1 MAYVPPVG
9 QTTDPDI
16 FMENVKRADQLISGP
31 AGTVPDRGGEPLD
44 TWREM
49 MAKNDEVR
57 QNIIPL
63 SKQYMT
69 LAAAQADIANIP
81 VGSTTYYRSQDNSAL
96 AIEVMNVSGTL
107 QPTGRRMTSQK
118 AVEGIIPSLVGPG
131 VNLFNKGAVISGFY
145 LFEGT
150 GVPRANPDYCY
161 SEKISA
167 VAGGAYTSRLLTRV
181 VSFFDSN
188 DNFLSDLSSV
198 LAFTV
203 PAGTAYFIVSVPL
216 VNIDTYQVTFG
227 AGEMPYRAYQSVLRN
242 EIKGA
247 PTNTYKSLGFAN
259 GKNLFNPAEAMA
271 GVHLSSIGTILTD
284 ADTSMTVS
292 GYISV
297 DPAVPHCVDHPW
309 KATAY
314 YDAKG
319 MFISRQYD
327 SSYSTKPV
335 NPLTIPPT
343 AAYMRIEIPSV
354 VVSVTMVERNNKAT
368 EFEPFKT
375 KAPSVFSGVPVVFSD
390 PVKALTETDLY
401 GPGTNLFN
409 KNNVVDG
416 YINEFGTW
424 FPVPAGSGSVYIT
437 SEYIKVSAGNIL
449 SSNRSMRFI
458 NFYDSDKKYLSSVS
472 AVNVVTAPESAGYMR
487 VTTLLSNKD
496 AMFIAKSPTL
506 PPVEDYVHVMRK
518 VLPDGFQ
525 IRIPGDIVN
534 GDELD
539 INFVSHGLMALG
551 KNLFNKETV
560 QSGYI
565 NESGSVISPD
575 SRYVYSDYIPLA
587 YNTSYALLVGARFI
601 AYYNAS
607 KAFIRADASSVQA
620 LTSFA
625 TDSTIA
631 YARITFGSD
640 RYIDAQVEKG
650 ATATAFEEYAYYYL
664 SEMPDGTPVKMKT
677 SGEVTTEAIPDV
689 FGIERLRET
698 HMRMTK
704 MTFAEAVRLVVAMLG
719 DSYTRTSARY
729 VLKVAQML
737 WRYFNNAGTA
747 ATVPPVGYGWRSF
760 GYDGNADNTDV
771 IGTSVIQ
778 SGFTCAYNTGH
789 GPDISSVTAAASGAT
804 ISYSQ
809 NFSQGFDSFLFAEGG
824 SGVIQYQAT
833 GSNPV
838 TIDLT
843 AYPAGMQVV
852 PLSLPTTGSGTVTY
866 TVITAPVTLYGA
878 NILNQ
883 TASGVLI
890 HKMGGSGSHS
900 NHWVNA
906 MDQRW
911 LDAFEELGADLVT
924 IMLGTNDQGAQLS
937 ATTFRTNI
945 LTMIDRVRSVRP
957 TADILLICPAENNRP
972 TGNSIPMTTYAGVMY
987 KIARDDR
994 DVAFLNLQASFGLN
1008 HEDYAAGSAR
1018 PWMIGDGLHPDPSTG
1033 GYAIAG
1039 AIVRALGLPI
1049 FFR

>member
-1 MAYVPPVG
+1 
-9 QTTDPDI
+9 
-16 FMENVKRADQLISGP
+16 
-31 AGTVPDRGGEPLD
+31 
-44 TWREM
+44 
-49 MAKNDEVR
+49 
-57 QNIIPL
+57 
-63 SKQYMT
+63 
-69 LAAAQADIANIP
+69 
-81 VGSTTYYRSQDNSAL
+81 
-96 AIEVMNVSGTL
+96 MNVSGTL
-107 QPTGRRMTSQK
+107 TPTGRRLTSQK
-118 AVEGIIPSLVGPG
+118 EVEGIIPSLVGPG
-131 VNLFNKGAVISGFY
+131 VNLFNKGAVITGFY

-150 GVPRANPDYCY
+150 GIPRANPDYCY
-161 SEKISA
+161 SEKIIA

-181 VSFFDSN
+181 VTFFDGN
-188 DNFLSDLSSV
+188 DNYLSDLSSV
-198 LAFTV
+198 TAFTA

-227 AGEMPYRAYQSVLRN
+227 AGEMPYRAYQAVLRDK
-242 EIKGA
+242 IKGA
-247 PTNTYKSLGFAN
+247 PTNSYRTLGFTA
-259 GKNLFNPAEAMA
+259 GKNLFNPADAMP

-284 ADTSMTVS
+284 SDTSMAVS
-292 GYISV
+292 GYIPV
-297 DPAVPHCVDHPW
+297 DPTQPYCVDHPW
-309 KATAY
+309 KAATY

-319 MFISRQYD
+319 VFISRQYD

-335 NPLTIPPT
+335 NPLTLPSN
-343 AAYMRIEIPSV
+343 AAYIRIEIPAV
-354 VVSVTMVERNNKAT
+354 VASVTMVERNNKAT
-368 EFEPFKT
+368 EFEAFKS
-375 KAPSVFSGVPVVFSD
+375 KAPSEYSGVPVVFSE

-409 KNNVVDG
+409 KNKVVDG
-416 YINEFGTW
+416 YINEFGAW

-437 SEYIKVSAGNIL
+437 SEYIRVLAGDVL
-449 SSNRSMRFI
+449 SSSRSMRFI
-458 NFYDSDKKYLSSVS
+458 NFYDLDKKYLSSVA
-472 AVNVVTAPESAGYMR
+472 AVNVVTAPTSAGYMR

-496 AMFIAKSPTL
+496 AMFIAKAPAL

-518 VLPDGFQ
+518 VFPDGFK

-575 SRYVYSDYIPLA
+575 SRYVYSDYIPLD
-587 YNTSYALLVGARFI
+587 YNTAYALIVGARFI

-620 LTSFA
+620 LTSFV

-760 GYDGNADNTDV
+760 GYDGNSDNTDV

-1039 AIVRALGLPI
+1039 AIVRALGVPI
-1049 FFR
+1049 FLK

>member
-16 FMENVKRADQLISGP
+16 FLENVKRADRLISGP
-31 AGTVPDRGGEPLD
+31 AEKVPDRGGEPLD
-44 TWREM
+44 TWRQM

-63 SKQYMT
+63 DKQRKD
-69 LAAAQADIANIP
+69 LAEAQADIANIP
-81 VGSTTYYRSQDNSAL
+81 PGSTTYVRSPDGSAL
-96 AIEVMNVSGTL
+96 AIEYMNVGGTL

-131 VNLFNKGAVISGFY
+131 VNLFNKGALISGFY

-150 GVPRANPDYCY
+150 GIPRENPDYCY
-161 SEKISA
+161 SEKIIA
-167 VAGGAYTSRLLTRV
+167 VAGGAYTSRTMTRV

-203 PAGTAYFIVSVPL
+203 PAGAAYFIVSVPM
-216 VNIDTYQVTFG
+216 VNIDAYQVTFG
-227 AGEMPYRAYQSVLRN
+227 AGEMPYRAYQSVLRS

-247 PTNTYKSLGFAN
+247 PTNTYKSLGFVT
-259 GKNLFNPAEAMA
+259 GKNLFNPAEAMP

-284 ADTSMTVS
+284 TDTSMTVS

-297 DPAVPHCVDHPW
+297 DPAMPHCVDHQW
-309 KATAY
+309 KAAAY

-319 MFISRQYD
+319 LFISRQYD
-327 SSYSTKPV
+327 STYSTKPI
-335 NPLTIPPT
+335 NLLSIPPT
-343 AAYMRIEIPSV
+343 AAFMRIEIRTSV
-354 VVSVTMVERNNKAT
+354 AAVTMVERNDKAT
-368 EFEPFKT
+368 EFEAYCSR
-375 KAPSVFSGVPVVFSD
+375 APSEFSGIPLIFSD
-390 PVKALTETDLY
+390 ETPPLTEDTLY
-401 GPGTNLFN
+401 GHGINIFN
-409 KNNVVDG
+409 KTRAVDG
-416 YINEFGTW
+416 YINEFGSW
-424 FPVPAGSGSVYIT
+424 FPGPSDSGTVYIT
-437 SEYIKVSAGNIL
+437 SEYIQVIPGDGIR
-449 SSNRSMRFI
+449 SNRAMRFI
-458 NFYDSDKKYLSSVS
+458 AFHDVNKKYLSSMTATTS
-472 AVNVVTAPESAGYMR
+472 VTVPEGAFYIR

-496 AMFIAKSPTL
+496 AMFIAKAAAL
-506 PPVEDYVHVMRK
+506 PPVEEYEHVMLKKR
-518 VLPDGFQ
+518 PDGFN

-565 NESGSVISPD
+565 NESGSVITPD
-575 SRYVYSDYIPLA
+575 SRYVYSDYIPLD
-587 YNTSYALLVGARFI
+587 YNTAYALIVGARFI

-620 LTSFA
+620 LTSFV

-640 RYIDAQVEKG
+640 RYNDAQVEKG

-664 SEMPDGTPVKMKT
+664 SEMPDGTPVKMK
-677 SGEVTTEAIPDV
+677 SDGEVTTETIPDV

-704 MTFAEAVRLVVAMLG
+704 MTFGDAVRQVTAMLG
-719 DSYTRTSARY
+719 DSYTRTSPRY
-729 VLKVAQML
+729 VLKVAQIL
-737 WRYFNNAGTA
+737 WRYFNNGGIA
-747 ATVPPVGYGWRSF
+747 ATVPPIGYGWRSF
-760 GYDGNADNTDV
+760 GYDGNGDNTDV
-771 IGTSVIQ
+771 IGTSVTQ

-789 GPDISSVTAAASGAT
+789 GPDISSVTAIASGAT
-804 ISYSQ
+804 ISYVQ
-809 NFSQGFDSFLFAEGG
+809 NFALGFDSFLFAEGG
-824 SGVIQYQAT
+824 SGVIQCQVT
-833 GSNPV
+833 GGEPV
-838 TIDLT
+838 TIDLSS
-843 AYPAGMQVV
+843 YPAGMQIL
-852 PLSLPTTGSGTVTY
+852 PLALPTAGSGTVTY
-866 TVITAPVTLYGA
+866 TVITPPVTLYGA

-890 HKMGGSGSHS
+890 HKMGGSGSHT

-911 LDAFEELGADLVT
+911 LDAFKSLGADLVT

-937 ATTFRTNI
+937 AATFRTNI

-972 TGNSIPMTTYAGVMY
+972 TGNSIPMKTYAEVMY

-1018 PWMIGDGLHPDPSTG
+1018 PWMVGDGLHPDPSTG

-1039 AIVRALGLPI
+1039 AIARALGIPL
-1049 FFR
+1049 FLK

>member
-1 MAYVPPVG
+1 MAFNPPLGSTSPAVLLDNA
-9 QTTDPDI
+9 TRLD
-16 FMENVKRADQLISGP
+16 ELVNGP
-31 AGTVPDRGGEPLD
+31 AAVVPDRAEEPLD
-44 TWREM
+44 SWREM

-63 SKQYMT
+63 NKQYPT

-81 VGSTTYYRSQDNSAL
+81 VGSTTYYRSPDNSAL

-216 VNIDTYQVTFG
+216 VNIDAYQVTFG

-259 GKNLFNPAEAMA
+259 GKNLFNPGETMP

-284 ADTSMTVS
+284 TDTSMTVS
-292 GYISV
+292 GYISI
-297 DPAVPHCVDHPW
+297 DPAVPHCVDHQW
-309 KATAY
+309 KAAAY

-327 SSYSTKPV
+327 STYSTKPI
-335 NPLTIPPT
+335 NLLSIPTT
-343 AAYMRIEIPSV
+343 AAFMRIEVPTTV
-354 VVSVTMVERNNKAT
+354 AAVTMVERNDKAT
-368 EFEPFKT
+368 EFEEYCS
-375 KAPSVFSGVPVVFSD
+375 KAPTEFSGTPLIFAEEAQ
-390 PVKALTETDLY
+390 PLTEHDLY
-401 GPGTNLFN
+401 GSGTNIFN
-409 KNNVVDG
+409 KNRAVNG
-416 YINEFGTW
+416 YINEYGSW
-424 FPVPAGSGSVYIT
+424 FPVPSGSGSVYIT
-437 SEYIKVSAGNIL
+437 SEYIKVAAGDGIR
-449 SSNRSMRFI
+449 SNLSMRFI
-458 NFYDSDKKYLSSVS
+458 GFYDVNRKYLSSMTATTS
-472 AVNVVTAPESAGYMR
+472 VTVPESAEYIR

-496 AMFIAKSPTL
+496 AMFIAKAAAL
-506 PPVEDYVHVMRK
+506 PPAEGFVHVMRK
-518 VLPDGFQ
+518 SLPDGFPV
-525 IRIPGDIVN
+525 RIPGDIVN
-534 GDELD
+534 ADELD

-551 KNLFNKETV
+551 KNLFNKESV

-565 NESGSVISPD
+565 NESGSVITPD
-575 SRYVYSDYIPLA
+575 SRYVYSDYIPLD
-587 YNTSYALLVGARFI
+587 YNTAYALIVGARFI

-620 LTSFA
+620 LTSFV

-640 RYIDAQVEKG
+640 RYNDAQVERG

-664 SEMPDGTPVKMKT
+664 SEMPDGTPVKMK
-677 SGEVTTEAIPDV
+677 SDGEVTTETIPDV

-747 ATVPPVGYGWRSF
+747 VTVPPVGYGWRSF
-760 GYDGNADNTDV
+760 GYDGNGDNTDV
-771 IGTSVIQ
+771 FGTSVTQ

-883 TASGVLI
+883 AASGVLI

-1039 AIVRALGLPI
+1039 AIVRALGVPI
-1049 FFR
+1049 FLK

>member
-1 MAYVPPVG
+1 MAELIPPLG
-9 QTTDPDI
+9 TTTPEI
-16 FMENVKRADQLISGP
+16 FMDNVKRADELVNGP
-31 AGTVPDRGGEPLD
+31 AGTVNDRGGEPLD

-81 VGSTTYYRSQDNSAL
+81 VGSTTYYRSPDNSAL

-216 VNIDTYQVTFG
+216 VNIDAYQVTFG

-259 GKNLFNPAEAMA
+259 GKNLFNPGETMP

-284 ADTSMTVS
+284 TDTSMTVS
-292 GYISV
+292 GYISI
-297 DPAVPHCVDHPW
+297 DPAVPHCVDHQW

-327 SSYSTKPV
+327 STYSTKPI
-335 NPLTIPPT
+335 NLLSIPPT
-343 AAYMRIEIPSV
+343 AAFMRIEVPTTV
-354 VVSVTMVERNNKAT
+354 AAVTMVERNDKAT
-368 EFEPFKT
+368 EFEEYCS
-375 KAPSVFSGVPVVFSD
+375 KAPTEFSGTPLIFAEEVQP
-390 PVKALTETDLY
+390 LTEHDLY
-401 GPGTNLFN
+401 GSGTNIFN
-409 KNNVVDG
+409 KNRTVDG
-416 YINEFGTW
+416 YINEYGSW
-424 FPVPAGSGSVYIT
+424 FPVPSGSGSVYTT
-437 SEYIKVSAGNIL
+437 SEYIKVAAGDGIR
-449 SSNRSMRFI
+449 SNLSMRFI
-458 NFYDSDKKYLSSVS
+458 GFYDVNRKYLSSMTATTS
-472 AVNVVTAPESAGYMR
+472 VTVPESAEYIR

-496 AMFIAKSPTL
+496 AMFIAKAAAL
-506 PPVEDYVHVMRK
+506 PPAEGFVHVMRK
-518 VLPDGFQ
+518 SLSDGFPVS
-525 IRIPGDIVN
+525 IPGDIVN
-534 GDELD
+534 ADELN

-565 NESGSVISPD
+565 NESGSIITPD
-575 SRYVYSDYIPLA
+575 SRYVYSDYIPLD
-587 YNTSYALLVGARFI
+587 YNTAYALIVGARFI

-620 LTSFA
+620 LTSFV

-640 RYIDAQVEKG
+640 RYNDAQVEKG
-650 ATATAFEEYAYYYL
+650 VTATAFEEYAYYYL
-664 SEMPDGTPVKMKT
+664 SEMPDGTPVKMK
-677 SGEVTTEAIPDV
+677 SDGEVTTETIPDV

-729 VLKVAQML
+729 VMKVAQIL

-760 GYDGNADNTDV
+760 GYDGNGDNTDV
-771 IGTSVIQ
+771 IGTSVTQ
-778 SGFTCAYNTGH
+778 SGFTCAYNTGP
-789 GPDISSVTAAASGAT
+789 GPDISSVTAAVSGAT

-809 NFSQGFDSFLFAEGG
+809 NFSLGFDSFLFAEGG

-833 GSNPV
+833 GSDPV

-843 AYPAGMQVV
+843 AYPTGMQVL
-852 PLSLPTTGSGTVTY
+852 PLALPTTGSGTVTY

-911 LDAFEELGADLVT
+911 LDAFENLGADLVT

-937 ATTFRTNI
+937 TGTFRTNI
-945 LTMIDRVRSVRP
+945 LTMIDRVRSARP

-972 TGNSIPMTTYAGVMY
+972 TGNSIPMKNYAEVMY
-987 KIARDDR
+987 KIARNDR

-1018 PWMIGDGLHPDPSTG
+1018 PWMVGDGLHPDPDTG
-1033 GYAIAG
+1033 GYAIAS
-1039 AIVRALGLPI
+1039 AVIRALGVSI
-1049 FFR
+1049 V

>member
-1 MAYVPPVG
+1 MAFNPPLGSTSPEVLVG
-9 QTTDPDI
+9 NATRLD
-16 FMENVKRADQLISGP
+16 ELVNGP
-31 AGTVPDRGGEPLD
+31 PATVPDRAGQPLD
-44 TWREM
+44 SWREM

-69 LAAAQADIANIP
+69 LAAAQADIVNIP
-81 VGSTTYYRSQDNSAL
+81 VGSTTYYRSPDNSAL

-216 VNIDTYQVTFG
+216 VSIDTYQVTFG

-247 PTNTYKSLGFAN
+247 ITNTYKSLGFAT
-259 GKNLFNPAEAMA
+259 GKNLFNPGETMP

-284 ADTSMTVS
+284 TDTTMTVS
-292 GYISV
+292 GYIPV
-297 DPAVPHCVDHPW
+297 DPAQPHCVDQQW
-309 KATAY
+309 KAAAY

-354 VVSVTMVERNNKAT
+354 VASVTMVERNNKAT

-375 KAPSVFSGVPVVFSD
+375 KAPSVFSGVPVVFSE

-401 GPGTNLFN
+401 CPGTNLFN

-416 YINEFGTW
+416 YINEFGSW

-437 SEYIKVSAGNIL
+437 SEYIRVLAGDVL
-449 SSNRSMRFI
+449 SSSRSMRFI

-518 VLPDGFQ
+518 VLPDGFK

-534 GDELD
+534 ADELD

-575 SRYVYSDYIPLA
+575 SRYVYSDYIPLDYDTA
-587 YNTSYALLVGARFI
+587 YALLVGARFI

-607 KAFIRADASSVQA
+607 KAFIRADASSVQT
-620 LTSFA
+620 LTSFV
-625 TDSTIA
+625 TDSEIA
-631 YARITFGSD
+631 YVRITFGSD
-640 RYIDAQVEKG
+640 RYVEAQVEKG
-650 ATATAFEEYAYYYL
+650 DSATAFEEYAFYYL
-664 SEMPDGTPVKMKT
+664 SEMPDGTPVKVK
-677 SGEVTTEAIPDV
+677 GAEVVSEAVPDV

-704 MTFAEAVRLVVAMLG
+704 MSFGDAVRLIVAMMG
-719 DSYTRTSARY
+719 DSYTRTSPRY
-729 VLKVAQML
+729 VLKVAQIL
-737 WRYFNNAGTA
+737 WRYFNSAGTA
-747 ATVPPVGYGWRSF
+747 ATVPPIGYGWRSF
-760 GYDGNADNTDV
+760 GFDPNGDNTDV
-771 IGTSVIQ
+771 MGTSVVQ
-778 SGFTCAYNTGH
+778 SGFSCAYNTGH
-789 GPDISSVTAAASGAT
+789 GPDISSVTASASGAT

-809 NFSQGFDSFLFAEGG
+809 NFALGFDSFLFAEGG
-824 SGVIQYQAT
+824 SGVIQCQAT
-833 GSNPV
+833 GMADPV
-838 TIDLT
+838 TMDLS
-843 AYPAGMQVV
+843 AYPAGMQII
-852 PLSLPTTGSGTVTY
+852 PLALPTTGSGTVTF
-866 TVITAPVTLYGA
+866 TVITPPVTLYGA

-883 TASGVLI
+883 TMSGVLV
-890 HKMGGSGSHS
+890 HKMGGSGSHT

-911 LDAFEELGADLVT
+911 LDAFENLGADLVT

-937 ATTFRTNI
+937 AATFRANI

-972 TGNSIPMTTYAGVMY
+972 TGNSIPMTTYAEVMY

-994 DVAFLNLQASFGLN
+994 DVAFLNLQSSFGAKAA
-1008 HEDYAAGSAR
+1008 DYAAGGIRS
-1018 PWMIGDGLHPDPSTG
+1018 WMVADGLHPEPTTG
-1033 GYAIAG
+1033 GYAIAS
-1039 AIVRALGLPI
+1039 AVLRALGLNNV
-1049 FFR
+1049 

>member
-1 MAYVPPVG
+1 MG
-9 QTTDPDI
+9 TTTPEI
-16 FMENVKRADQLISGP
+16 FMDNVKRADELVNGP
-31 AGTVPDRGGEPLD
+31 AGTVNDRGGEPLD

-63 SKQYMT
+63 GKQYMT

-81 VGSTTYYRSQDNSAL
+81 VGSTTYYRSPDNSAL

-216 VNIDTYQVTFG
+216 VNIDAYQVTFG

-247 PTNTYKSLGFAN
+247 PTNTYKSLGFAT
-259 GKNLFNPAEAMA
+259 GKNLFNPGETMP

-284 ADTSMTVS
+284 TDTSMTVS
-292 GYISV
+292 GYISI
-297 DPAVPHCVDHPW
+297 DPAVPHCVDHQW
-309 KATAY
+309 KAAAY

-327 SSYSTKPV
+327 STYSTKPIS
-335 NPLTIPPT
+335 LLSIPTT
-343 AAYMRIEIPSV
+343 AAFMRIEVPTTV
-354 VVSVTMVERNNKAT
+354 AAVTMVERNDKAT
-368 EFEPFKT
+368 EFEKYCS
-375 KAPSVFSGVPVVFSD
+375 KAPTEFSGTPLIFAEEVQP
-390 PVKALTETDLY
+390 LTEHDLY
-401 GPGTNLFN
+401 GSGTNIFN
-409 KNNVVDG
+409 KNRAVNG
-416 YINEFGTW
+416 YINEYGSW
-424 FPVPAGSGSVYIT
+424 FPVPSGSGSVYIT
-437 SEYIKVSAGNIL
+437 SEYIKVAAGDGIR
-449 SSNRSMRFI
+449 SNLSMRFI
-458 NFYDSDKKYLSSVS
+458 GFYDVNRKYLSSMTATTS
-472 AVNVVTAPESAGYMR
+472 VTVPESAEYIR

-496 AMFIAKSPTL
+496 AMFIAKAAAL
-506 PPVEDYVHVMRK
+506 PPAEGFVHVMRK
-518 VLPDGFQ
+518 SLPDGFPV
-525 IRIPGDIVN
+525 RIPGDIVN
-534 GDELD
+534 ADELD

-565 NESGSVISPD
+565 NESGSVITPD
-575 SRYVYSDYIPLA
+575 SRYVYSDYIPLD
-587 YNTSYALLVGARFI
+587 YNTAYALIVGARFI

-620 LTSFA
+620 LTSFV

-640 RYIDAQVEKG
+640 RYNDAQVERG

-664 SEMPDGTPVKMKT
+664 SEMPDGTPVKMK
-677 SGEVTTEAIPDV
+677 SDGEVTTETIPDV

-747 ATVPPVGYGWRSF
+747 VTVPPVGYGWRSF
-760 GYDGNADNTDV
+760 GYDGNGDNTDV
-771 IGTSVIQ
+771 FGTSVTQ
-778 SGFTCAYNTGH
+778 AGFTCAYNTGH

-809 NFSQGFDSFLFAEGG
+809 NFSLGFDSFLFAEGG

-833 GSNPV
+833 GSNPL

-911 LDAFEELGADLVT
+911 LDAFKSLGADLVT

-957 TADILLICPAENNRP
+957 TADILLVCPAENNRP
-972 TGNSIPMTTYAGVMY
+972 TGNSIPMTTYAEVMY
-987 KIARDDR
+987 KVARDDR
-994 DVAFLNLQASFGLN
+994 DVAFLNLQLSFGLN
-1008 HEDYAAGSAR
+1008 HEDYAAGSTR

-1039 AIVRALGLPI
+1039 AIVRALGVPVFLK
-1049 FFR
+1049 

>member
-1 MAYVPPVG
+1 MAELNPPLG
-9 QTTDPDI
+9 TTTPEI
-16 FMENVKRADQLISGP
+16 FLENVKRADRLVNGP
-31 AGTVPDRGGEPLD
+31 ADTVPDRGGEPLD
-44 TWREM
+44 TWRQM
-49 MAKNDEVR
+49 MAKNDEIR

-69 LAAAQADIANIP
+69 LQEAQNDIANIP
-81 VGSTTYYRSQDNSAL
+81 PGSTTYYRSPDNSAL

-107 QPTGRRMTSQK
+107 TPTGRRLTSQK
-118 AVEGIIPSLVGPG
+118 EVEGIIPSLVGAG
-131 VNLFNKGAVISGFY
+131 VNLFNKGAVITGFY

-150 GVPRANPDYCY
+150 GVPRANSDYCY
-161 SEKISA
+161 SEKIIT
-167 VAGGAYTSRLLTRV
+167 VAGGAYTSRTLTRV

-216 VNIDTYQVTFG
+216 VNIDAYQVTFG

-242 EIKGA
+242 VIKGA
-247 PTNTYKSLGFAN
+247 PTNTYKSLGFAT

-292 GYISV
+292 GYIPV
-297 DPAVPHCVDHPW
+297 NPAVPYCVDHQW
-309 KATAY
+309 KASAY

-319 MFISRQYD
+319 IFISRQYD
-327 SSYSTKPV
+327 STYSTKPI
-335 NPLTIPPT
+335 NPLSIPPT
-343 AAYMRIEIPSV
+343 AAFMRIEVRTV
-354 VVSVTMVERNNKAT
+354 VAAVTMVEQNDKASEFEAFCSKAPT
-368 EFEPFKT
+368 EF
-375 KAPSVFSGVPVVFSD
+375 SGIPLIFSD
-390 PVKALTETDLY
+390 ETPPLTEDTLY
-401 GPGTNLFN
+401 GRGTNIFN
-409 KNNVVDG
+409 KTRTVDG
-416 YINEFGTW
+416 YINEFGSW
-424 FPVPAGSGSVYIT
+424 FPGPSDSGTVYIT
-437 SEYIKVSAGNIL
+437 SEYILVTPGDGIR
-449 SSNRSMRFI
+449 SNRAMRFI
-458 NFYDSDKKYLSSVS
+458 AFYDVSKKYLSSMTATTS
-472 AVNVVTAPESAGYMR
+472 VTVPEGAYYIR

-496 AMFIAKSPTL
+496 AMFIANAAAL
-506 PPVEDYVHVMRK
+506 PPVEEFVHVMLKKR
-518 VLPDGFQ
+518 PDGFD

-534 GDELD
+534 ANELD

-631 YARITFGSD
+631 FARITFGSD
-640 RYIDAQVEKG
+640 RYNDAQVENG
-650 ATATAFEEYAYYYL
+650 ATASSFEEYAYYYL
-664 SEMPDGTPVKMKT
+664 SKMPDGTPVKMKGY
-677 SGEVTTEAIPDV
+677 GEVTTETIPDV

-704 MTFAEAVRLVVAMLG
+704 MTFADAVRLVVAMLG
-719 DSYTRTSARY
+719 DSYTRTSVRY

-747 ATVPPVGYGWRSF
+747 ATVPPIGYGWRSF
-760 GYDGNADNTDV
+760 GFDGNGDNTDV
-771 IGTSVIQ
+771 MGTSVTQ

-789 GPDISSVTAAASGAT
+789 GPDISSVTATASGAT
-804 ISYSQ
+804 ISYIQ
-809 NFSQGFDSFLFAEGG
+809 NFALGFDSFLFAEGG

-833 GSNPV
+833 GGEPV
-838 TIDLT
+838 TIDLST
-843 AYPAGMQVV
+843 YPAGMQIL
-852 PLSLPTTGSGTVTY
+852 PLALPTTGSGTVTY
-866 TVITAPVTLYGA
+866 TVITPPVTLYGA
-878 NILNQ
+878 KILNQ
-883 TASGVLI
+883 TASGVLV

-911 LDAFEELGADLVT
+911 IDAFENLGADLVT

-937 ATTFRTNI
+937 AATFRTNI

-972 TGNSIPMTTYAGVMY
+972 TGNSIPMTTYASVMY

-994 DVAFLNLQASFGLN
+994 DVAFLNMQASFGLN
-1008 HEDYAAGSAR
+1008 HNDYAAGSAR
-1018 PWMIGDGLHPDPSTG
+1018 PWMVGDGLHPDPSTG

-1039 AIVRALGLPI
+1039 AIGRALGIPI
-1049 FFR
+1049 FLK

>member
-1 MAYVPPVG
+1 MAELNPPLG
-9 QTTDPDI
+9 TTTPEI
-16 FMENVKRADQLISGP
+16 FMDNVKRADELVNGP

-81 VGSTTYYRSQDNSAL
+81 AGSTTYYRSPDNSAL

-167 VAGGAYTSRLLTRV
+167 VAGGTYTSRLLTRV

-216 VNIDTYQVTFG
+216 VNIDAYQVTFG

-247 PTNTYKSLGFAN
+247 PTNTYKSLGFAT
-259 GKNLFNPAEAMA
+259 GKNLFNPDETMP

-284 ADTSMTVS
+284 TDTSMTVS
-292 GYISV
+292 GYISI
-297 DPAVPHCVDHPW
+297 DPAVPHCVDHQW
-309 KATAY
+309 KAAAY

-327 SSYSTKPV
+327 STYSTKPIS
-335 NPLTIPPT
+335 LLSIPTT
-343 AAYMRIEIPSV
+343 AAFMRIEVPTTIAA
-354 VVSVTMVERNNKAT
+354 VTMVERNDKAT
-368 EFEPFKT
+368 EFEEYCS
-375 KAPSVFSGVPVVFSD
+375 KAPTEFSGAPLIFAEEVQP
-390 PVKALTETDLY
+390 LTEHDLY
-401 GPGTNLFN
+401 GSGTNIFN
-409 KNNVVDG
+409 KNRTVDG
-416 YINEFGTW
+416 YINEYGSW
-424 FPVPAGSGSVYIT
+424 FPVPSGSGSVYIT
-437 SEYIKVSAGNIL
+437 SEYIKVAAGDGIR
-449 SSNRSMRFI
+449 SNLSMRFI
-458 NFYDSDKKYLSSVS
+458 GFYDVNRKYLSSMTATTS
-472 AVNVVTAPESAGYMR
+472 VTVPESAEYIR

-496 AMFIAKSPTL
+496 AMFIAKAAAL
-506 PPVEDYVHVMRK
+506 PPAEGFVHVMRK
-518 VLPDGFQ
+518 SLPDGFPV
-525 IRIPGDIVN
+525 RIPGDIVN
-534 GDELD
+534 ADELD

-565 NESGSVISPD
+565 NESGSVITPD
-575 SRYVYSDYIPLA
+575 SRYVYSDYIPLD
-587 YNTSYALLVGARFI
+587 YNTAYALIVGARFI

-620 LTSFA
+620 LTSFV

-640 RYIDAQVEKG
+640 RFIDAQVEKG

-760 GYDGNADNTDV
+760 GYDGNGDNTDV

-824 SGVIQYQAT
+824 SGMIQYQAT

-987 KIARDDR
+987 KIARYDR

-1039 AIVRALGLPI
+1039 AIVRALGVPI
-1049 FFR
+1049 FLK